1 MTHSTVK
8 REKISKIPLP
18 SEPPPTPLPLI
29 GPGKSWSLNP
39 RRFLIPSQTCFSD
52 TSLPA
57 SWRCSQELTLLWCSS
72 NSFHSSEQLFL
83 CPSCYTQAA
92 PVGLQPLENLQV
104 VLLPGKG
111 HDPTP
116 VRTHQA
122 GCLSAE
128 KGRTGPRS
136 EVPGQGPQVVLQG
149 KHCTPLPSCCSEA
162 EAQAPIRSSLL
173 RTPGALVY
181 IGYINRYL
189 LY

>member
-1 MTHSTVK
+1 MVREKRSHMTHSTVK
-8 REKISKIPLP
+8 KEKISKIPLP

-29 GPGKSWSLNP
+29 GPGKSWPLNP

-72 NSFHSSEQLFL
+72 SSFHSSEQLFL

-104 VLLPGKG
+104 VLLPGES

-116 VRTHQA
+116 VGTHQA

-128 KGRTGPRS
+128 KGLTGPRRCLAKALKWS
-136 EVPGQGPQVVLQG
+136 CRVSTALLSNHAARRPRLRLPYVHYWGPQG
-149 KHCTPLPSCCSEA
+149 
-162 EAQAPIRSSLL
+162 LL
-173 RTPGALVY
+173 FT
-181 IGYINRYL
+181 
-189 LY
+189 

>member
-57 SWRCSQELTLLWCSS
+57 SRRCSQELTLLWCSS

-111 HDPTP
+111 HTCKDTSGRVP
-116 VRTHQA
+116 VCREGPHWSPQRGAWPRPSSGPA
-122 GCLSAE
+122 G
-128 KGRTGPRS
+128 
-136 EVPGQGPQVVLQG
+136 
-149 KHCTPLPSCCSEA
+149 
-162 EAQAPIRSSLL
+162 
-173 RTPGALVY
+173 
-181 IGYINRYL
+181 
-189 LY
+189 